1 VADLALG
8 GRLVRRAVVIASMLI
23 ALAACSAR
31 RSEPLVGALD
41 HRPPAIGRGQQ
52 VFMAHC
58 HACHPGGEAG
68 LAPAINN
75 KPLPGFMIKTQ
86 VRLGVGAMPR
96 FSADEISPDELDDL
110 VVYLKALR
118 RLG

>member
-1 VADLALG
+1 MRRLLALAG
-8 GRLVRRAVVIASMLI
+8 VVAVLTG
-23 ALAACSAR
+23 CSAR

-41 HRPPAIGRGQQ
+41 DSSAAVSRGRQ
-52 VFMAHC
+52 VFMASC

-86 VRLGVGAMPR
+86 VRLGVGAMPA
-96 FSADEISPDELDDL
+96 FSRDEISTEQLDDL
-110 VVYLKALR
+110 VTYLKALR
-118 RLG
+118 RHG